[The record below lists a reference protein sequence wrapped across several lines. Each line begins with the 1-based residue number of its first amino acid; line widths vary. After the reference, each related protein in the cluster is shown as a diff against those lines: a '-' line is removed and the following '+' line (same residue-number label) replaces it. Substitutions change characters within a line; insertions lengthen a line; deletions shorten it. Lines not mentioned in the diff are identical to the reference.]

1 MRRKKNI
8 QKLHLIKKKLRSQ
21 KIIIILI
28 ILLKSNKV
36 AGISL
41 NKKTN
46 KSLKLKCFINI
57 L

>member
-28 ILLKSNKV
+28 LLKSNKV
-36 AGISL
+36 AGI
-41 NKKTN
+41 
-46 KSLKLKCFINI
+46 
-57 L
+57 